1 MADES
6 PNSKLEPGQVP
17 EQFRC
22 QCCNGDTRV
31 TTVQR
36 KIRVN
41 RKWKMMG
48 FCCTEQG
55 GMYQMGCEG

>member
-6 PNSKLEPGQVP
+6 PNSKLEPVLVP

-22 QCCNGDTRV
+22 PYCNKDS
-31 TTVQR
+31 R
-36 KIRVN
+36 KAMAQERIRVN
-41 RKWKMMG
+41 RKWVTMG
-48 FCCTEQG
+48 FCCRQAA